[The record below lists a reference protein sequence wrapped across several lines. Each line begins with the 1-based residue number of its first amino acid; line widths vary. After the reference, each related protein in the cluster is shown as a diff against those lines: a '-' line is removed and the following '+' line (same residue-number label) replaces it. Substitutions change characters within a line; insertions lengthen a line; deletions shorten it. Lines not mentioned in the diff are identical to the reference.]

1 MIKYKEAI
9 TKVIDYI
16 ICDSC
21 KKSCKSNIAED
32 SEYATLSASWGYWS
46 DSDGQNY
53 ELHLCEHCFYDVLG
67 HIKAIRITNNKDC

>member
-1 MIKYKEAI
+1 MIKHKKAI
-9 TKVIDYI
+9 TKVIDYV

-21 KKSCKSNIAED
+21 GQNCKGNSNYE
-32 SEYATLSASWGYWS
+32 SEYATLRANWGYWS

-67 HIKAIRITNNKDC
+67 HIKAKKYE

>member
-21 KKSCKSNIAED
+21 GENCKQKMSEY
-32 SEYATLSASWGYWS
+32 SEYATLYADWGYWS
-46 DSDGQNY
+46 DSDGQSY
-53 ELHLCEHCFYDVLG
+53 KLHLCEKCFYDVLG
-67 HIKAIRITNNKDC
+67 HIKAGNIK